1 MEVPKITDY
10 SSFTYQLPSE
20 ATDKDYQKLSSK
32 LKTFVQSPKFLRQ
45 GSTID
50 EYDPETGKRVK
61 RPVSNVVY
69 KESPNA
75 EEGLPA
81 EELRQLINRGIRE
94 NDRKAL
100 QQASK
105 YQFYSADKFVTQ
117 KERMKEEDKAKRKR
131 IILMSLALG
140 IPLGAGL
147 ATVPFSNAKL
157 MNKDITI
164 KSYIDAAKMAALG
177 LLIGTGATGII
188 EGTRA

>member
-1 MEVPKITDY
+1 MEAPKITDY
-10 SSFTYQLPSE
+10 SSFAYQLPQQP
-20 ATDKDYQKLSSK
+20 TDKDYEKLSSK
-32 LKTFVQSPKFLRQ
+32 LKTFVQSSKFLRE

-50 EYDPETGKRVK
+50 QYDPETGKRVK
-61 RPVSNVVY
+61 RPISNVVY
-69 KESPNA
+69 KESPQTPQ
-75 EEGLPA
+75 GLPA
-81 EELRQLINRGIRE
+81 QQLRELISRGVRQQ
-94 NDRKAL
+94 DRKAL

-105 YQFYSADKFVTQ
+105 YQFYSADKFITQ

-157 MNKDITI
+157 MNNPVTAKH
-164 KSYIDAAKMAALG
+164 YIDAAKMAALG
-177 LLIGTGATGII
+177 LLVGTGATALI